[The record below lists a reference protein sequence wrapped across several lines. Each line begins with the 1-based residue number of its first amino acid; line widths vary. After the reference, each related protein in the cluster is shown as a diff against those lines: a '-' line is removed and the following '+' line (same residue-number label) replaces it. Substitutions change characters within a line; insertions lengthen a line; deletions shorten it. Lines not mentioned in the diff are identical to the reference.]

1 MRYFKGYAIIFG
13 RNKMSRDLWTLG
25 LLVALTCAAS
35 SYAPDGAA
43 QQQPTRTQQQ
53 PTRTPQQSATPQPAS
68 MPATVSA
75 PPQTAPPQP
84 DSRAAFMRSLRA
96 LCGQSFAGTTD
107 FPTDNPEHPLAG
119 RRLVMRV
126 ATCGE
131 REIRIPFA
139 ADEDRSRTW
148 ILTLTDVGLLFK
160 HDHRHAD
167 GTPDE
172 ITNYGGYAA
181 AGGTARMQRFP
192 ADEHTAQLIPEA
204 ATNVWTLQ
212 IDPENRRFMYQLE
225 RHGQLRYR
233 AYFDLSRPL
242 RNAPE

>member
-1 MRYFKGYAIIFG
+1 MKRY
-13 RNKMSRDLWTLG
+13 LWTLG
-25 LLVALTCAAS
+25 LLVALALAAA
-35 SYAPDGAA
+35 SYAPNGAA
-43 QQQPTRTQQQ
+43 QRQPTGT
-53 PTRTPQQSATPQPAS
+53 
-68 MPATVSA
+68 
-75 PPQTAPPQP
+75 PPQTATPRPASTPAAVSTPPQTAAP
-84 DSRAAFMRSLRA
+84 QDTRAAFMRSLRA
-96 LCGQSFAGTTD
+96 LCGQSFAGATD

-131 REIRIPFA
+131 REIRIPFE

-148 ILTLTDVGLLFK
+148 ILTLTDAGLLFK

-192 ADEHTAQLIPEA
+192 ADQETARLIPEA

-212 IDPENRRFMYQLE
+212 LDIENRRFMYQLE

-233 AYFDLSRPL
+233 AYFDMSRPL
-242 RNAPE
+242 TNAPERGNN